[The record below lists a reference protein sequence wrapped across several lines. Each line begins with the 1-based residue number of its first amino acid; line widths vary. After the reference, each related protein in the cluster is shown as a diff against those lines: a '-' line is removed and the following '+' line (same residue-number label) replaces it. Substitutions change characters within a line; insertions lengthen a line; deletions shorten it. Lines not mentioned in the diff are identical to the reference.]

1 MCFMHQWKTGF
12 AQRYVAPVLSQRVPE
27 IFFKGN
33 VKFLKKAIN
42 PKISAVELAMA
53 LNDPSHARLGH
64 IGQDR
69 MTRLAREGLLGPLAR
84 VNLQICEACLA
95 GKACMKP
102 FGKAVRVT
110 QPLELVHSDICG
122 PMSVKARHGASYF
135 LTLIDDYMRYGYA
148 YLISHCYEALD
159 SFRRFVAE
167 IENQK
172 EKSLKTLC
180 TDRGREYLSDHFKKF
195 CEGKG
200 MRRQLNVVTL
210 ACTLGSWMMRSRGAC
225 LGKPL
230 DLFGM
235 T

>member
-1 MCFMHQWKTGF
+1 
-12 AQRYVAPVLSQRVPE
+12 
-27 IFFKGN
+27 
-33 VKFLKKAIN
+33 
-42 PKISAVELAMA
+42 
-53 LNDPSHARLGH
+53 
-64 IGQDR
+64 

-159 SFRRFVAE
+159 CFRRFVADVE
-167 IENQK
+167 KQK

-180 TDRGREYLSDHFKKF
+180 TDRDANICQITSRSFVREKGYAGNSIFAFSVAISPSKSLISRYRKDIASLVASSVMGEESVRAASSTAST
-195 CEGKG
+195 EGNARCTKLDVHELAWTG
-200 MRRQLNVVTL
+200 VSAFILN
-210 ACTLGSWMMRSRGAC
+210 
-225 LGKPL
+225 
-230 DLFGM
+230 
-235 T
+235 